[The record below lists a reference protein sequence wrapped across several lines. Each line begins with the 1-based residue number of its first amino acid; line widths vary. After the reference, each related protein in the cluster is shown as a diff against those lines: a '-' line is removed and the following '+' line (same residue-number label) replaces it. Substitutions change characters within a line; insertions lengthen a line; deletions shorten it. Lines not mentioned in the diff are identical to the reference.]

1 MDEKQIIELYW
12 ARSEQ
17 AITETDKK
25 YGRLCYG
32 IAFRILDSRE
42 DSEECVSD
50 TYLRTWNAI
59 PPCRPNKLA
68 AFLAR
73 ITRNLALNRYA
84 RYSAE
89 KRGGGE
95 VPLAL
100 EELAECIPAQNLVER
115 NAEEGFLKDAL
126 NRFLG
131 GLQPE
136 TRKIFLR
143 RYWNLSSVSEIAQCY
158 GISESKVKTSLFRT
172 RGKLRSFLQKEGI
185 TL

>member
-1 MDEKQIIELYW
+1 MEERKIIELYW

-17 AITETDKK
+17 AIIETDKK

-32 IAFRILDSRE
+32 VAFRILNCRE

-59 PPCRPNKLA
+59 PPSKPKKLS

-73 ITRNLALNRYA
+73 ITRNLALNRYE
-84 RYSAE
+84 RYTAE

-100 EELAECIPAQNLVER
+100 EELAECIPSPDCVQQKVE
-115 NAEEGFLKDAL
+115 EVFLRDAL

-131 GLQPE
+131 QLPLE
-136 TRKIFLR
+136 TRRIFLL
-143 RYWNLSSVSEIAQCY
+143 RYWNLSPVSEIAESY

-172 RGKLRSFLQKEGI
+172 RGKLRNFLLKEGI
-185 TL
+185 KL

>member
-1 MDEKQIIELYW
+1 MDEKQIIELYF
-12 ARSEQ
+12 ARSER
-17 AITETDKK
+17 AITETDRK

-32 IAFRILDSRE
+32 IAFHILDSRE

-59 PPCRPNKLA
+59 PPNRPNRLA

-100 EELAECIPAQNLVER
+100 EELAECVPAPDRVER
-115 NAEEGFLKDAL
+115 KAEEVFLKDVL

-131 GLQPE
+131 ELQPE
-136 TRKIFLR
+136 TRRIFLR
-143 RYWNLSSVSEIAQCY
+143 RYWNLSPVSEIAEFY